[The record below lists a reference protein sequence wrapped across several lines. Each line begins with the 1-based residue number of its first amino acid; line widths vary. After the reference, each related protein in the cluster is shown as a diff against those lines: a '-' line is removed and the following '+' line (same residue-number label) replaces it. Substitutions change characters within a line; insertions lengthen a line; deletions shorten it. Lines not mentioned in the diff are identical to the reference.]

1 MDLMRTRAI
10 VQYIQ
15 PFSSVDLAT
24 MSKSLGMSQD
34 MLLMELEQLVEKGK
48 IKGRIDL
55 IDQVCPLIPTH
66 PQKEKLTIRYY
77 TSKHRTLGRTHTDP
91 LWTSGNQSLLPR
103 GLLSFA

>member
-24 MSKSLGMSQD
+24 MSNSLGMSQD
-34 MLLMELEQLVEKGK
+34 MLLVEKGK